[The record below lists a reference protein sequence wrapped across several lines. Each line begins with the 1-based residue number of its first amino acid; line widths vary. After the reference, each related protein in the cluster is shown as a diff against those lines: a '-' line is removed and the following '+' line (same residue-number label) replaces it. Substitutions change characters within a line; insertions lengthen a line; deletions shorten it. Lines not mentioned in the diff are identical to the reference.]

1 MCASKLMLCRAHTGW
16 SWVKC
21 SLVAEVA
28 VIRSREASPA
38 RDAAKIVFPNEQN
51 HFSRT
56 SFNEVF
62 ISRLLDSTK
71 GLIFWKF
78 QTFLL
83 SLQFW
88 WKGLIKER
96 KGLEMVSHQQKHKT
110 GLLEPAIGQNEE
122 NTWMNYKDKIWH
134 EIWNGNAESKSKLY
148 VEIMI

>member
-1 MCASKLMLCRAHTGW
+1 MLCRAHTGW

-38 RDAAKIVFPNEQN
+38 RDAAKIVFPSEQN

-56 SFNEVF
+56 TFNEVF

-71 GLIFWKF
+71 GLIFCKF

-83 SLQFW
+83 SPDFSLYSFDEKVSLK
-88 WKGLIKER
+88 KG
-96 KGLEMVSHQQKHKT
+96 KGLEMVSHQQKHRT
-110 GLLEPAIGQNEE
+110 GLFVPEIGQNEE
-122 NTWMNYKDKIWH
+122 NT
-134 EIWNGNAESKSKLY
+134 
-148 VEIMI
+148 

>member
-71 GLIFWKF
+71 GLIFCKF

-83 SLQFW
+83 SPDFSLYSFDEKVSLKKGKGAGNGVSSTKAQNRTFCPRNRPKRGKHLNELQ
-88 WKGLIKER
+88 R
-96 KGLEMVSHQQKHKT
+96 
-110 GLLEPAIGQNEE
+110 
-122 NTWMNYKDKIWH
+122 
-134 EIWNGNAESKSKLY
+134 
-148 VEIMI
+148 

>member
-1 MCASKLMLCRAHTGW
+1 MLCRAHTGW

-21 SLVAEVA
+21 SLAAEVA

-71 GLIFWKF
+71 GLIFSKF
-78 QTFLL
+78 QTFHLSPEFL
-83 SLQFW
+83 SLQF
-88 WKGLIKER
+88 
-96 KGLEMVSHQQKHKT
+96 
-110 GLLEPAIGQNEE
+110 
-122 NTWMNYKDKIWH
+122 
-134 EIWNGNAESKSKLY
+134 
-148 VEIMI
+148 